1 MISRLLLVGMV
12 GVLGISL
19 PDGANLGH
27 GLTWARSD
35 AMDCVRPRATVL
47 FEPIAVDDDSI
58 NRVADELNRQSEGM
72 DLPMVSTA
80 QVVAIARPV
89 AVETVDVVD
98 ELFAENR
105 VWGEAAAVPVAS
117 ITPTAPAPRPVFEP
131 IATTEGATSIA
142 DELNRTSEG
151 LDLDPAA
158 VAARTPRRPSFEPI
172 EVVDVASSVVDELNR
187 ASEDQTVVEDA
198 QPTLGAALGLTRDAA
213 MAWMNVLTRATANPD
228 DTR

>member
-1 MISRLLLVGMV
+1 MISRLLLVGLV
-12 GVLGISL
+12 SVLGISL
-19 PDGANLGH
+19 PEGANLGH
-27 GLTWARSD
+27 GLTWARTD
-35 AMDCVRPRATVL
+35 ASECVRPRATIA
-47 FEPIAVDDDSI
+47 FEPIAVDDDST

-89 AVETVDVVD
+89 VAETVDVVD

-105 VWGEAAAVPVAS
+105 VWGEPTADPAAS
-117 ITPTAPAPRPVFEP
+117 GTPTAPEPRPAFEP
-131 IATTEGATSIA
+131 IATAEGASSVA

-172 EVVDVASSVVDELNR
+172 EVVDATSVVDELNR
-187 ASEDQTVVEDA
+187 APEDA
-198 QPTLGAALGLTRDAA
+198 TATPDAEPTLGSALRLTRDAA
-213 MAWMNVLTRATANPD
+213 LAWMNVLTGTITDPGRAP
-228 DTR
+228 

>member
-19 PDGANLGH
+19 PEGANLGH
-27 GLTWARSD
+27 GLTWARTD
-35 AMDCVRPRATVL
+35 ATACVRPRATVA

-89 AVETVDVVD
+89 AVETLDVVD

-105 VWGEAAAVPVAS
+105 VWGEPAADPVAT

-131 IATTEGATSIA
+131 IATT
-142 DELNRTSEG
+142 
-151 LDLDPAA
+151 
-158 VAARTPRRPSFEPI
+158 
-172 EVVDVASSVVDELNR
+172 
-187 ASEDQTVVEDA
+187 
-198 QPTLGAALGLTRDAA
+198 
-213 MAWMNVLTRATANPD
+213 
-228 DTR
+228 